1 MRDAGW
7 DRVHQM
13 VMCPFLS
20 RLLPGSALLF
30 ALMPVAAQAQGERDL
45 CTDRPG
51 LGTPPCT
58 VEPGQVL
65 FELGLGDWTRERN
78 GSERVD
84 TIVAG
89 DALAR
94 IGLTEHLEAQIG
106 WTGYGH
112 VRTRD
117 RTTGAVDRTSGTGD
131 VTLTLLR
138 NLQNPDGSGVSIALM
153 PFATLP
159 VGGRA
164 IGARDW
170 GAGLRAP
177 FSVELS
183 AGVALAL
190 TPEVDAAV
198 DEDGSGRHL
207 AYGSVAGL
215 GFDLSDSVSGAAE
228 LSAFRDDDP
237 SDHATQMLA
246 GLSLGW
252 QPSDDLQLDIG
263 ANLGLNH
270 DSPDTQLY
278 IGVARRF

>member
-7 DRVHQM
+7 DRVHPM
-13 VMCPFLS
+13 AMCSILY
-20 RLLPGSALLF
+20 RLLPGSAMLL
-30 ALMPVAAQAQGERDL
+30 ALLPVAAWAQGERDL

-58 VEPGQVL
+58 VAPGRVV
-65 FELGLGDWTRERN
+65 FELGLGDWTRTRDRR
-78 GSERVD
+78 ERVD
-84 TIVAG
+84 TIIAG

-106 WTGYGH
+106 WTSYGH

-117 RTTGAVDRTSGTGD
+117 RTTGVVDRASGIGD
-131 VTLTLLR
+131 VTLTLRR
-138 NLQNPDGSGVSIALM
+138 NLRNPDGSGVSIALM
-153 PFATLP
+153 PYATLP
-159 VGGRA
+159 VGGHT
-164 IGARDW
+164 IGAGDW

-177 FSVELS
+177 VSIDLG

-215 GFDLSDSVSGAAE
+215 DFDLSDSVSATAE

-237 SDHATQMLA
+237 SGHATQMLA

-263 ANLGLNH
+263 ANLGLNQ
-270 DSPDTQLY
+270 DSPDSQLY

>member
-1 MRDAGW
+1 MA
-7 DRVHQM
+7 
-13 VMCPFLS
+13 MCPILS
-20 RLLPGSALLF
+20 RLLLGSAMLLA
-30 ALMPVAAQAQGERDL
+30 ALPASAQAQGERDL

-58 VEPGQVL
+58 VEPGRVV
-65 FELGLGDWTRERN
+65 FELGLGDWTRDQDSR
-78 GSERVD
+78 ERVD

-106 WTGYGH
+106 WTSYGH

-117 RTTGAVDRTSGTGD
+117 RTTDAVDRASGTGD

-159 VGGRA
+159 VGGGA
-164 IGARDW
+164 IGAGDW

-177 FSVELS
+177 FSVELG

-198 DEDGSGRHL
+198 DQDGSGRHL

-215 GFDLSDSVSGAAE
+215 DLDLSDSVSGTAE

-237 SDHATQMLA
+237 SGHATQMLA

>member
-1 MRDAGW
+1 MF
-7 DRVHQM
+7 
-13 VMCPFLS
+13 PILS
-20 RLLPGSALLF
+20 RLLLCSGLLLTLLPIAASA
-30 ALMPVAAQAQGERDL
+30 QEKRDF
-45 CTDRPG
+45 CADRPG
-51 LGTPPCT
+51 LGTPACT
-58 VEPGQVL
+58 VEPGVIV
-65 FELGLGDWTRERN
+65 FELGLGDWTHERD
-78 GSERVD
+78 SSKRID
-84 TIVAG
+84 TIIAG

-117 RTTGAVDRTSGTGD
+117 LATGAVDRMSGTGD
-131 VTLTLLR
+131 VTVALRR
-138 NLQNPDGSGVSIALM
+138 NLQNPDGSGLSIALM

-164 IGARDW
+164 IGAGDW
-170 GAGLRAP
+170 GAGLLAP
-177 FSVELS
+177 VTLELS
-183 AGVALAL
+183 AGVELEL

-215 GFDLSDSVSGAAE
+215 TFNLSDSLSSAAE

-237 SDHATQMLA
+237 SGHATRMLA

-270 DSPDTQLY
+270 DSPDTQFY